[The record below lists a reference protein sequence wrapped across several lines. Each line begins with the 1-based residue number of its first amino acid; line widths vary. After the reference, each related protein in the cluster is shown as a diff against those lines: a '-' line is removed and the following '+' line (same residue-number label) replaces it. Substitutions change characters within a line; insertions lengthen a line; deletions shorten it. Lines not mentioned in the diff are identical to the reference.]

1 MFEPQN
7 DRAQRTEKFATDD
20 GWMED
25 LDAAEDRDVIPNN
38 EAYDNAETFGEVLRQ
53 YADTVAFVNVLYPDQ
68 MDVGEAEEAFE
79 DGLAGEDGEGGEN
92 GTERG

>member
-7 DRAQRTEKFATDD
+7 DRAQRTDKFATDD

-25 LDAAEDRDVIPNN
+25 LDAAEDRDVMPDN
-38 EAYDNAETFGEVLRQ
+38 EAYENAETFGEVLRQ
-53 YADTVAFVNVLYPDQ
+53 YADTVTFVNVLYPDQ
-68 MDVGEAEEAFE
+68 MDVGEAKEAFE
-79 DGLAGEDGEGGEN
+79 DGLAGEDSEG